1 MESFQHTLKKSIR
14 FGGIGLH
21 GGKPASLAIH
31 PGEVNS
37 GIRLLRSDLGQS
49 EPTPAFMD
57 RVVDTT
63 LATTLSAGDGDN
75 ASVAT
80 IEHLLAALVG
90 MGIDN
95 ALIEIDGD
103 EVPIMDGSAA
113 PFVRVLRRIGRRR
126 QTAPKWMIRFKREV
140 VYRDG
145 NGACLRIEPYD
156 GFKVTCRIDFA
167 HARIGMQEV
176 QLDVNPRCFADE
188 IASARTFG
196 FARDVEKLR
205 ANGLAL
211 GGSLD
216 NAVVMDDAG
225 VLNAGGL
232 RFANEFAR
240 HKALDLI
247 GDLALLGFPILGHVI
262 AEKSGHGHHFGLMR
276 EVAAHPEAWSIV
288 AYEKQGECRVLRQL
302 ALTTKAVGDRLLPY
316 LLPPSIALAD
326 EPCPA

>member
-21 GGKPASLAIH
+21 SGKTASLAIH
-31 PGEVNS
+31 PGEANS

-57 RVVDTT
+57 QVLDTRMATT
-63 LATTLSAGDGDN
+63 LAAGDN

-145 NGACLRIEPYD
+145 QGASLRIEPYD
-156 GFKVTCRIDFA
+156 GFKVTCRIDFD
-167 HARIGMQEV
+167 HARIGAQEV
-176 QLDVNPRCFADE
+176 QFEVNPRCFADE

-247 GDLALLGFPILGHVI
+247 GDLALLGFPILGHVV
-262 AEKSGHGHHFGLMR
+262 AEKSGHGHHLGLMR

-288 AYEKQGECRVLRQL
+288 AYEKQGECQVLRQL
-302 ALTTKAVGDRLLPY
+302 ALTTKAVGDRILPY
-316 LLPPSIALAD
+316 LLPPSIALAGV
-326 EPCPA
+326 